1 MCEMVVT
8 CATREGESAC
18 YIWEWTRGQNWKHLD
33 IIFKCSS
40 GAPCSDGN
48 ESSGS
53 ILMAENFLA
62 GRALS

>member
-1 MCEMVVT
+1 M
-8 CATREGESAC
+8 
-18 YIWEWTRGQNWKHLD
+18 D

-48 ESSGS
+48 ESSVC

-62 GRALS
+62 GGALS